1 MKRKSNF
8 LPDFLCLSVCV
19 MLISATV
26 LGSSF
31 FGDTAKSVLSL
42 YSDFKGELV
51 TGEVSV
57 NKSNSESGNI
67 VFSSG
72 GYDVGI
78 EPTASLTE
86 TPDDVLALMKD
97 AESMYK
103 NFKKSGNIDEQ
114 HMGATSQTVTYGS
127 VMVNN
132 KAGENIDIKALLD
145 SAPDF
150 SAVTKE
156 KPYVLIYHTHTT
168 EGYELLD
175 KGWYSDDYNS
185 RTKDSS
191 RNMVRVGDAIAEQLE
206 NAGYGVIH
214 DTNVYDSSY
223 NGAYDRSRKSVEKY
237 LEEYPSIQI
246 TLDVHRDAIHYDS
259 GTKCK
264 PTAEING
271 KKAAQVMIIS
281 GCEGEGVEN
290 FPDWKKNLSF
300 AVALQSSVE
309 ERFEGLM
316 RPIFFCHR
324 KYNMDVTTSSLLL
337 EFGTD
342 ANTLEEAVY
351 SGTLVGKALSDMLDK
366 GINKE

>member
-8 LPDFLCLSVCV
+8 LPNFLCLSVCV

-26 LGSSF
+26 LGSGF

-57 NKSNSESGNI
+57 NKSNSESDNI

-72 GYDVGI
+72 GYDVGV
-78 EPTASLTE
+78 ELTASLTE

-97 AESMYK
+97 AESMYE

-132 KAGENIDIKALLD
+132 KAGENINIKSLLD

-351 SGTLVGKALSDMLDK
+351 SGTLVGKALSEMLDK